1 MTTLDLAAL
10 AGRPVIVGGGL
21 AGLMTALELAPT
33 PCVLVTGSSLGAD
46 CASDLAQG
54 GLAAAIGP
62 DDDPGLHAADTIA
75 AGAGLCGP
83 AVVERI
89 TAAGRDAVA
98 TMIGIGAHFDRRAD
112 GSLRLGL
119 EGAHGRRRIVHADG
133 DGTGHE
139 LTRAAVEAVREMP
152 SITVLEHTYAVRLTT
167 AGSAPGAPIT
177 GVWLAQNDDAAEPS
191 LVHLATDR
199 VVLATG
205 GLGSLFGHTTNPRGA
220 RGSGIALGLRAGAV
234 VRDLEMVQFHPTA
247 LDVGLDPM
255 PLVSE
260 AVRGEGAVLVTRD
273 GVRLLSDPLAAR
285 DVVSRAV
292 WGQLQTGVSVCLDAR
307 GAIGADFPRLFPTVT
322 AACRAAGIDPV
333 SDLVPI
339 HPAAH
344 YAMGGLLVDDECR
357 TSVPGLWAVG
367 EVSSTGLHG
376 ANRLAS
382 NSLLEAIVCAGW
394 AAHSVRGAR
403 ISTNAADAAN
413 PWTASFAT
421 STPIETSAPI
431 EPSMTS
437 GTTPRTPSAQGTPL
451 LPDPALRA
459 PGLRAADPPTPAWAA
474 DPRAREVLTAHAGV
488 LRDRAGLLDAISEL
502 SAGAIDND
510 ARLVS
515 LLMCVAALRRE
526 ESRGGHWRTDHP
538 ESTSGLEPTHTLVT
552 IADADPAVIADLVS
566 RHATSL
572 PLDTPRPLDTTS
584 PVHGPERSAAAE
596 VSALAVVRSA
606 S

>member
-1 MTTLDLAAL
+1 MTADLTAL

-33 PCVLVTGSSLGAD
+33 PCVLVTGSALGAD

-62 DDDPGLHAADTIA
+62 GDDPCLHAADTIA
-75 AGAGLCGP
+75 AGAGLCDP
-83 AVVERI
+83 HVVERV
-89 TAAGRDAVA
+89 TAAGPDAVA
-98 TMIGIGAHFDRRAD
+98 TMIAFGARFDRRAD
-112 GSLRLGL
+112 GSVRLGL
-119 EGAHGRRRIVHADG
+119 EGAHGRRRIVHAYG

-139 LTRAAVEAVREMP
+139 LTRAAVDAVRATP

-167 AGSAPGAPIT
+167 ADDTPGAPIT
-177 GVWLAQNDDAAEPS
+177 GLWLAQPTDSPAPA
-191 LVHLATDR
+191 VYHLATDR

-205 GLGSLFGHTTNPRGA
+205 GLGGLFGHTTNPRGA
-220 RGSGIALGLRAGAV
+220 RGSGLALGLRAGAV

-273 GVRLLSDPLAAR
+273 GIRLLSDALAAR

-292 WGQLQTGVSVCLDAR
+292 WAQLQAGGSVWLDAR
-307 GAIGADFPRLFPTVT
+307 EAIGADFPRLFPTVT
-322 AACRAAGIDPV
+322 AACRAASIDPV
-333 SDLVPI
+333 TDLVPI

-357 TSVPGLWAVG
+357 TTVPGLWGVG

-394 AAHSVRGAR
+394 AAHSVR
-403 ISTNAADAAN
+403 AAAA
-413 PWTASFAT
+413 PLTMSMASASASASDLATA
-421 STPIETSAPI
+421 
-431 EPSMTS
+431 
-437 GTTPRTPSAQGTPL
+437 
-451 LPDPALRA
+451 
-459 PGLRAADPPTPAWAA
+459 PPTPALEA
-474 DPRAREVLTAHAGV
+474 DPQARAVLTRHAGV
-488 LRDRAGLLDAISEL
+488 LRDRAGLLTALTSLAD
-502 SAGAIDND
+502 GALEND

-515 LLMCVAALRRE
+515 LLLCVAALRRE
-526 ESRGGHWRTDHP
+526 ECRGGHWRTDHDTEQP
-538 ESTSGLEPTHTLVT
+538 LDAPTHTFVT
-552 IADADPAVIADLVS
+552 IADAQPDAIAALLGRHSPLDPNAAIADEL
-566 RHATSL
+566 
-572 PLDTPRPLDTTS
+572 
-584 PVHGPERSAAAE
+584 
-596 VSALAVVRSA
+596 ALAGASGHSPVRSA